1 MIWHYPIHKDDGW
14 HPSKDHA
21 WPVGGAY
28 HILQMKE
35 TPNSLYTYN
44 DDDFIV
50 AYYNNLLECWETESY
65 MDYIQWKDVK
75 RWCVLTDKEGNP
87 VKDMEDG

>member
-1 MIWHYPIHKDDGW
+1 MIWHYPTLKDDGW
-14 HPSKDHA
+14 HPSKDSA

-35 TPNSLYTYN
+35 TPNSLHSYN

-65 MDYIQWKDVK
+65 MDYIQWEGVK
-75 RWCVLTDKEGNP
+75 RWCVLTDREGNP
-87 VKDMEDG
+87 VKDMED

>member
-1 MIWHYPIHKDDGW
+1 MIWHYPTLKDDEW
-14 HPSKDHA
+14 HPSKDSA
-21 WPVGGAY
+21 WPVSGVY

-35 TPNSLYTYN
+35 NPNSLYPYN

-50 AYYNNLLECWETESY
+50 AYYNNLLECWETESC
-65 MDYIQWKDVK
+65 MDYIQWADVK

-87 VKDMEDG
+87 VKNMED

>member
-1 MIWHYPIHKDDGW
+1 MIWNYPTLKDDGW

-35 TPNSLYTYN
+35 NPYSLYSYN
-44 DDDFIV
+44 EDDFIV

-65 MDYIQWKDVK
+65 MDYIQWKDVN
-75 RWCVLTDKEGNP
+75 RWCVLTDKDGNP

>member
-1 MIWHYPIHKDDGW
+1 MIWNYPILKDDGW
-14 HPSKDHA
+14 HPSKDGTQ
-21 WPVGGAY
+21 PVGGAY

-35 TPNSLYTYN
+35 TPNSLYVYN

-65 MDYIQWKDVK
+65 SDYIQWEDVK
-75 RWCVLTDKEGNP
+75 RWLVLTDKDGNP
-87 VKDMEDG
+87 VKDMED

>member
-1 MIWHYPIHKDDGW
+1 MIWHYPTLKDDG
-14 HPSKDHA
+14 

-35 TPNSLYTYN
+35 NPNSLYSYN

-50 AYYNNLLECWETESY
+50 AYYNNLLECWQTESFR
-65 MDYIQWKDVK
+65 DHIEQEDVK
-75 RWCVLTDKEGNP
+75 RWCVLTDKDDNP
-87 VKDMEDG
+87 VKDMEG

>member
-1 MIWHYPIHKDDGW
+1 
-14 HPSKDHA
+14 
-21 WPVGGAY
+21 
-28 HILQMKE
+28 MKE
-35 TPNSLYTYN
+35 IPNSLYPYN
-44 DDDFIV
+44 EDDFIV

-75 RWCVLTDKEGNP
+75 RWCVLTDKDGNP

>member
-1 MIWHYPIHKDDGW
+1 MIWHYPTLKDDGW
-14 HPSKDHA
+14 YPSKDRT

-35 TPNSLYTYN
+35 NPYRLCAYDNN
-44 DDDFIV
+44 DFIV
-50 AYYNNLLECWETESY
+50 AYYNNLLECWETESF

-75 RWCVLTDKEGNP
+75 RWCVLTDREGNP
-87 VKDMEDG
+87 VKDMED

>member
-1 MIWHYPIHKDDGW
+1 MIWHYPTLKDDGW
-14 HPSKDHA
+14 HPSKDRD

-35 TPNSLYTYN
+35 TINSLYSYN

-50 AYYNNLLECWETESY
+50 AYYNNLLECW
-65 MDYIQWKDVK
+65 
-75 RWCVLTDKEGNP
+75 
-87 VKDMEDG
+87 

>member
-1 MIWHYPIHKDDGW
+1 MIWHYPTLKDDRW
-14 HPSKDHA
+14 HPSKDNA

-35 TPNSLYTYN
+35 TPNSFHTYN

-65 MDYIQWKDVK
+65 MDYIQWGDVK
-75 RWCVLTDKEGNP
+75 RWCVLTDREGNP
-87 VKDMEDG
+87 VKDMED